1 MKRSG
6 VRGGLGGVEGAGVV
20 SREGKMEERCCG
32 LAGGFGAVGL
42 ELDGVVSDTDSLWVE
57 VGAV

>member
-1 MKRSG
+1 M
-6 VRGGLGGVEGAGVV
+6 GGVEGAGVV

-42 ELDGVVSDTDSLWVE
+42 ELGGVVRDTDSLCAG
-57 VGAV
+57 VGVV

>member
-1 MKRSG
+1 M
-6 VRGGLGGVEGAGVV
+6 GGVEGAGVV